1 MAAGFRFPD
10 GSTARMICALLS
22 ARLLR
27 AGVVVNGTAGEMRV
41 TFPFLPHL
49 FHRLTVHSRVG
60 IRHEHIEGASTYT
73 YQLRAF
79 VQAVRTGVP
88 VLTDAVDAVANMRV
102 IDAIY
107 AKAGLQL
114 RGIRTPS
121 G

>member
-1 MAAGFRFPD
+1 
-10 GSTARMICALLS
+10 
-22 ARLLR
+22 
-27 AGVVVNGTAGEMRV
+27 
-41 TFPFLPHL
+41 
-49 FHRLTVHSRVG
+49 
-60 IRHEHIEGASTYT
+60 
-73 YQLRAF
+73 
-79 VQAVRTGVP
+79 